1 MEDILFQCRNK
12 VHCFECTNR
21 ENSLFT
27 DISDEH
33 KVRINDA
40 KVHCEY
46 KKGEMIFKE
55 GNLPTGLICLNRGK
69 VKIIKEGIGGREQ
82 IIRLARPI
90 ELIGYRA
97 LFAGERYNSSAVAL
111 EDSTVCHIDKEVVLD
126 VISQDPMLGLRI
138 VKRLAIE
145 LGEAKT
151 RIVNL
156 TQKHIRGRLAEALLI
171 LYNRFGTNPE
181 DGTLDISLGRN
192 DLADLSN
199 MTASNASR
207 TLSQFIDE
215 KIIETQGKKIRI
227 LNLERLK
234 WLSNYG

>member
-1 MEDILFQCRNK
+1 MEDLYFQCKNK
-12 VHCFECTNR
+12 THCFECTNK

-27 DISDEH
+27 DISEEN
-33 KVRINDA
+33 KIRINDA
-40 KVHCEY
+40 KIHCEY
-46 KKGEMIFKE
+46 KKGEVIFKE
-55 GNLPTGLICLNRGK
+55 GLLPTGLICLNRGK
-69 VKIIKEGIGGREQ
+69 VKIFKEGIGGKEQ

-97 LFAGERYNSSAVAL
+97 LFAGEKYNSSAVAL
-111 EDSTVCHIDKEVVLD
+111 EDSTVCHIDKDVVME
-126 VISQDPMLGLRI
+126 VISNDPQLALKI
-138 VKRLAIE
+138 IKRLAIE

-156 TQKHIRGRLAEALLI
+156 TQKHLRGRLAEALLI
-171 LYNRFGTNPE
+171 IYNRFGVNPE
-181 DGTLDISLGRN
+181 TGYLDINLGRN

-215 KIIETQGKKIRI
+215 KIIHVSGKKIQI
-227 LNLERLK
+227 LNLEKLK
-234 WLSNYG
+234 WLNNHG